1 MFQDVMDTRSV
12 EGLAPLTP
20 LPVAEDPAA
29 VEGSD
34 LSKQEGAPWLKGSS
48 LLVRIVSP
56 LAPNSQPQLT
66 VASELPLPVG

>member
-20 LPVAEDPAA
+20 LPVAEDAAA

-34 LSKQEGAPWLKGSS
+34 PSKQEGAPWLKGSS
-48 LLVRIVSP
+48 LLVRTVFSP
-56 LAPNSQPQLT
+56 
-66 VASELPLPVG
+66 